1 VAQLGIAAAKG
12 GVCLAGAAAT
22 ALSPKT
28 RSRWL
33 VRGSL
38 HAGAVAR
45 LAGVRELQLY

>member
-1 VAQLGIAAAKG
+1 MGLAAAKG

-22 ALSPKT
+22 ALSPAA
-28 RSRWL
+28 RNRWL

-38 HAGAVAR
+38 HAGAAAR